1 MGRKPNLNK
10 HLINI
15 EENPNAMN
23 TAKQMA
29 LQHMHTLFS
38 KAREVI
44 HENPELAQRYVRMA
58 RKIAMSTKL
67 RLPSEYRR
75 QICRHC
81 KSFILPGVNCRVRTQ
96 SRREP
101 HIVVTCLVCGKYSRI
116 PLKSRKR
123 EKQ

>member
-1 MGRKPNLNK
+1 MK
-10 HLINI
+10 I
-15 EENPNAMN
+15 EANHKAMN
-23 TAKQMA
+23 TTKQVA
-29 LQHMHTLFS
+29 LQHVRTLFS

-44 HENPELAQRYVRMA
+44 HENPDLAQHYVRMA

-81 KSFILPGVNCRVRTQ
+81 KSFILPGVNCRIRTQ

-101 HIVVTCLVCGKYSRI
+101 HIVVTCLVCGKHSRI

-123 EKQ
+123 GKQ

>member
-1 MGRKPNLNK
+1 MK
-10 HLINI
+10 I
-15 EENPNAMN
+15 EENHKTMN
-23 TAKQMA
+23 TTKQMA
-29 LQHMHTLFS
+29 LQHVRTLFG

-44 HENPELAQRYVRMA
+44 HENPELAQHYVRMA
-58 RKIAMSTKL
+58 RKIAMSTKS

-96 SRREP
+96 QRREP
-101 HIVVTCLVCGKYSRI
+101 HIVVTCLICGKHQRI

-123 EKQ
+123 EKQQ

>member
-1 MGRKPNLNK
+1 MKLEEDRK
-10 HLINI
+10 
-15 EENPNAMN
+15 AMN
-23 TAKQMA
+23 TTKQMA
-29 LQHMHTLFS
+29 LQHVRTLFG

-44 HENPELAQRYVRMA
+44 HENPELAQHYVEMA

-101 HIVVTCLVCGKYSRI
+101 HIVVTCLVCGKHSRI

-123 EKQ
+123 EKE